1 MVSTLL
7 LLGLF
12 VAVVALAALATWTR
26 LPYAIL
32 LVLGGL
38 ALGFMPGLPT
48 ITFDPNLVLLLFLPP
63 LVYSSAWL
71 TSWRE
76 FRASLRPILLLA
88 VGLVLATTVLV
99 AVLAHVALG
108 LSWSVAFV
116 LGAVVSPTDAV
127 AASTTARRLGL
138 SHRVVTIIEGESIVN
153 DATGLVVYRFAV
165 AAVISGAFSLW
176 QASLQF
182 FVVSIGGLLVGLVV
196 AVPLAWI
203 HRRLDDAPIE
213 ITLTLLTPFAVY
225 ALAQALEVSGV
236 LAVLAA
242 GLYLSRQSSRMFSS
256 NTRLHAYAVW
266 AVLIFVLNGILFLL
280 IGLQLRGILQRVA
293 SRAPLTLARD
303 AVLLC
308 LAVILVRLVYVIA
321 AAYLPRWLDPGLRR
335 RDPYPGW
342 RNVIVVAWTGLRGG
356 VSLAA
361 ALAIPLFIRDGVPF
375 PERNLVIFL
384 TFCVI
389 LATLVLQGLTLDPL
403 IRLLKLEA
411 DTTSDQ
417 EHARAHL
424 AAARAAQRRLDEL
437 ASEEGVSEA
446 EVQQLR
452 SFYDEQERSNR
463 ARLDGSEDAEDL
475 HRTTA
480 RNRLR
485 QEVLTAER
493 RAVIRMRDQGHIDD
507 EVLRQVERELDL
519 EEQNLQGDW

>member
-12 VAVVALAALATWTR
+12 VAVVALAVLATWTR

-38 ALGFMPGLPT
+38 ALGFMPGLPA
-48 ITFDPNLVLLLFLPP
+48 ITLNPDLVLLLFLPP

-76 FRASLRPILLLA
+76 FRTSLRPILLLA
-88 VGLVLATTVLV
+88 VGLVLATTVVVALV
-99 AVLAHVALG
+99 AHAALG
-108 LSWSVAFV
+108 VSWSVAFV

-127 AASTTARRLGL
+127 AASATAQRLGL
-138 SHRVVTIIEGESIVN
+138 SRRMVTIIEGESIVN
-153 DATGLVVYRFAV
+153 DATGLVIYRFAV

-182 FVVSIGGLLVGLVV
+182 FVVSIGGLLVGLVI
-196 AVPLAWI
+196 AVPLAWV

-225 ALAQALEVSGV
+225 VLAQALGVSGV

-256 NTRLHAYAVW
+256 NTRLQAYAVW
-266 AVLIFVLNGILFLL
+266 AVLVFVLNGVLFLL
-280 IGLQLRGILQRVA
+280 IGLQLRAVLPTVA
-293 SRAPLTLARD
+293 ARAPLTLARD
-303 AVLLC
+303 AVVVC
-308 LAVILVRLVYVIA
+308 LAVILVRLGYVIVS
-321 AAYLPRWLDPGLRR
+321 AYLPRWLDPGLRR

-342 RNVIVVAWTGLRGG
+342 RNVIVVGWTGLRGG

-361 ALAIPLFIRDGVPF
+361 ALAIPLFIMDGVPF
-375 PERNLVIFL
+375 PDRNLVIFL

-389 LATLVLQGLTLDPL
+389 VATLVLQGLTLDPL
-403 IRLLKLEA
+403 IRLLSLEA
-411 DTTSDQ
+411 DASREQ

-424 AAARAAQRRLDEL
+424 AAARAAQQRLDEL
-437 ASEEGVSEA
+437 ASEAWVQEA
-446 EVQQLR
+446 AVQRLR
-452 SFYDEQERSNR
+452 SYFDEQERQSR
-463 ARLDGSEDAEDL
+463 ARLDGREVAEDVD
-475 HRTTA
+475 RATA

-519 EEQNLQGDW
+519 EEQQLQGDW